1 MKEFID
7 FFFQPYYASST
18 LDVLLELIA
27 VSFGIASVIFAKS
40 ENILVFPTGII
51 STILYVIICY
61 KFILFGDM
69 LINIYYTLMSLYG
82 WYVWSFKVSGENIV
96 ITISKKDDLVK
107 SVFIFLSTIVIIS
120 GIYVYFDRM
129 SNVTDYLDTFTSA
142 IFFTAM
148 WLMANKKIEHWIF
161 WIIGNLISIPLYF
174 VKGLGFSSIQF
185 TIFLILAIIGYMEWK
200 KNLIK

>member
-27 VSFGIASVIFAKS
+27 VSFGITSVIFAKN

-51 STILYVIICY
+51 STILYIIICY
-61 KFILFGDM
+61 KFILYGDM
-69 LINIYYTLMSLYG
+69 LINIYYTLMSVYG
-82 WYVWSFKVSGENIV
+82 WYVWSFKVSGMNIV
-96 ITISKKDDLVK
+96 ITISKKDDVAK

-120 GIYVYFDRM
+120 SIYFYFDRM
-129 SNVTDYLDTFTSA
+129 RNVTDYLDTFTSA

>member
-69 LINIYYTLMSLYG
+69 LINIYYTFMSLYG
-82 WYVWSFKVSGENIV
+82 WYVWSFKVSGKNIV

-107 SVFIFLSTIVIIS
+107 SVFIFSSTIVIIS

-129 SNVTDYLDTFTSA
+129 SNLTDYLDTFTSA

-185 TIFLILAIIGYMEWK
+185 TIFLILAIIGYKEWK

>member
-1 MKEFID
+1 VKEFID

-18 LDVLLELIA
+18 LDVLIELIA
-27 VSFGIASVIFAKS
+27 VSFGIASVIFAKN

-51 STILYVIICY
+51 STILYIIICY
-61 KFILFGDM
+61 KFILYGDM

-82 WYVWSFKVSGENIV
+82 WYLWSFKVSGENVV
-96 ITISKKDDLVK
+96 ITTSKKDDVAK
-107 SVFIFLSTIVIIS
+107 SIFIFLSTIVIIS
-120 GIYVYFDRM
+120 CIYVYFDRM
-129 SNVTDYLDTFTSA
+129 RNMTDYLDTFTTA

-185 TIFLILAIIGYMEWK
+185 TIFLILAIIGYMQWK

>member
-82 WYVWSFKVSGENIV
+82 WYVWSFKVSGKNIF
-96 ITISKKDDLVK
+96 ITTSKKDDVAK
-107 SVFIFLSTIVIIS
+107 SIFIFLSTIIIIS
-120 GIYVYFDRM
+120 SIYVYFDRM
-129 SNVTDYLDTFTSA
+129 RNVTDYLDTFTSA

>member
-7 FFFQPYYASST
+7 FFFQPYYASSA
-18 LDVLLELIA
+18 LDVLIELIA
-27 VSFGIASVIFAKS
+27 VSFGIASVIFAKN

-51 STILYVIICY
+51 STILYIIICY
-61 KFILFGDM
+61 KFLLYGDM
-69 LINIYYTLMSLYG
+69 LINIYYTFMSLYG
-82 WYVWSFKVSGENIV
+82 WYVWSFKVSGENVV
-96 ITISKKDDLVK
+96 ITTSKKDDVAK
-107 SVFIFLSTIVIIS
+107 SIFIFLSTIVIIS
-120 GIYVYFDRM
+120 CIYVYFDRM
-129 SNVTDYLDTFTSA
+129 RNMTDYLDTFTTA

-185 TIFLILAIIGYMEWK
+185 TIFLILAIIGYKEWK

>member
-7 FFFQPYYASST
+7 FFFQPYYASSA
-18 LDVLLELIA
+18 LDVLIELIA
-27 VSFGIASVIFAKS
+27 VSFGIASVIFAKN

-51 STILYVIICY
+51 STILYIIICY
-61 KFILFGDM
+61 KFILYGDM

-82 WYVWSFKVSGENIV
+82 WYVWSFKVSGENVV
-96 ITISKKDDLVK
+96 ITTSKKDDVAK
-107 SVFIFLSTIVIIS
+107 SIFIFLSTIVIIS
-120 GIYVYFDRM
+120 FIYVYFDRM
-129 SNVTDYLDTFTSA
+129 RNMTDYLDTFTTA

-185 TIFLILAIIGYMEWK
+185 TIFLILAIIGYKEWK

>member
-7 FFFQPYYASST
+7 FFFQPYYASSA
-18 LDVLLELIA
+18 LDVLIELIA
-27 VSFGIASVIFAKS
+27 VSFGIASVIFAKN

-51 STILYVIICY
+51 STILYIIICY
-61 KFILFGDM
+61 KFILYGDM
-69 LINIYYTLMSLYG
+69 LINIYYTFMSLYG
-82 WYVWSFKVSGENIV
+82 WYVWSFKVSGENVV
-96 ITISKKDDLVK
+96 ITTSKKDDVAK
-107 SVFIFLSTIVIIS
+107 SIFIFLSTIVIIS
-120 GIYVYFDRM
+120 CIYVYFDRM
-129 SNVTDYLDTFTSA
+129 RNMTDYLDTFTTA

-185 TIFLILAIIGYMEWK
+185 TIFLILAIIGYKEWK

>member
-18 LDVLLELIA
+18 LDVLIELIA
-27 VSFGIASVIFAKS
+27 VSFGIASVIFAKN

-51 STILYVIICY
+51 STILYIIICY
-61 KFILFGDM
+61 KFILYGDM

-82 WYVWSFKVSGENIV
+82 WYVWSFKVSGENVV
-96 ITISKKDDLVK
+96 ITTSKKDDVAK
-107 SVFIFLSTIVIIS
+107 SIFIFLSTIVIIS
-120 GIYVYFDRM
+120 CIYVYFDRM
-129 SNVTDYLDTFTSA
+129 RNMTDYLDTFTTA

-185 TIFLILAIIGYMEWK
+185 TIFLILAIIGYREWK

>member
-18 LDVLLELIA
+18 LDVLIELIA
-27 VSFGIASVIFAKS
+27 VSFGIASVIFAKN

-51 STILYVIICY
+51 STILYIIICY
-61 KFILFGDM
+61 KFILYGDM

-82 WYVWSFKVSGENIV
+82 WYLWSFKVSGENVV
-96 ITISKKDDLVK
+96 ITTSKKDDVAK
-107 SVFIFLSTIVIIS
+107 SIFIFLSTIVIIS
-120 GIYVYFDRM
+120 CIYVYFDRM
-129 SNVTDYLDTFTSA
+129 RNMTDYLDTFTTA

>member
-18 LDVLLELIA
+18 LDVLIELIA
-27 VSFGIASVIFAKS
+27 VSFGIASVIFAKN

-51 STILYVIICY
+51 STILYIIICY
-61 KFILFGDM
+61 KFILYGDM

-82 WYVWSFKVSGENIV
+82 WYVWSFKVSGENVV
-96 ITISKKDDLVK
+96 ITTSKKDDVAK
-107 SVFIFLSTIVIIS
+107 SIFIFLSTIVIIS
-120 GIYVYFDRM
+120 CIYVYFDRM
-129 SNVTDYLDTFTSA
+129 RNMTDYLDTFTTA

-185 TIFLILAIIGYMEWK
+185 TIFLILAIIGYMQWK

>member
-1 MKEFID
+1 VKEFID

-27 VSFGIASVIFAKS
+27 VSFGITSVIFAKS

-51 STILYVIICY
+51 STIIYIIICY
-61 KFILFGDM
+61 KFILYGDM

-82 WYVWSFKVSGENIV
+82 WYVWSFKVSGKNIF
-96 ITISKKDDLVK
+96 ITTSKKDDVAK
-107 SVFIFLSTIVIIS
+107 SIFIFLSTIIIIS
-120 GIYVYFDRM
+120 SIYVYFDRM
-129 SNVTDYLDTFTSA
+129 RNVTDYLDTFTSA

-185 TIFLILAIIGYMEWK
+185 TIFLILAIIGYKEWK

>member
-7 FFFQPYYASST
+7 FFFQPYYANST
-18 LDVLLELIA
+18 FDILLELIA
-27 VSFGIASVIFAKS
+27 VSFGIASVIFAKN

-51 STILYVIICY
+51 STILYIIICY
-61 KFILFGDM
+61 KFILYGDM
-69 LINIYYTLMSLYG
+69 LINIYYTFMSLYG
-82 WYVWSFKVSGENIV
+82 WYVWNFKVSGENVV
-96 ITISKKDDLVK
+96 ITTSKKDDVAK
-107 SVFIFLSTIVIIS
+107 SIFIFLSTIVIIS
-120 GIYVYFDRM
+120 CIYVYFDRM
-129 SNVTDYLDTFTSA
+129 RNMTDYLDTFTTA

-185 TIFLILAIIGYMEWK
+185 TIFLILAIIGYKEWK

>member
-18 LDVLLELIA
+18 LDVLIELIA
-27 VSFGIASVIFAKS
+27 VSFGIASVIFAKN

-51 STILYVIICY
+51 STILYIIICY
-61 KFILFGDM
+61 KFILYGDM
-69 LINIYYTLMSLYG
+69 LINIYYTFMSLYG
-82 WYVWSFKVSGENIV
+82 WYVWSFKVSGENVV
-96 ITISKKDDLVK
+96 ITTSKKDDVAK
-107 SVFIFLSTIVIIS
+107 SIFIFLSTIVIIS
-120 GIYVYFDRM
+120 FIYVYFDRM
-129 SNVTDYLDTFTSA
+129 RNMTDYLDTFTTA

-185 TIFLILAIIGYMEWK
+185 TIFLILAIIGYKEWK

>member
-1 MKEFID
+1 VKEFID

-27 VSFGIASVIFAKS
+27 VSFGITSVIFAKN

-51 STILYVIICY
+51 STILYIIICY
-61 KFILFGDM
+61 KFILYGDM

-82 WYVWSFKVSGENIV
+82 WYVWSFKVSGKNIV
-96 ITISKKDDLVK
+96 ITTSKKDDVAK

-120 GIYVYFDRM
+120 SIYVYFDRM
-129 SNVTDYLDTFTSA
+129 RNLTDYLDTFTSA

-161 WIIGNLISIPLYF
+161 WIIGNLISIPLYY
-174 VKGLGFSSIQF
+174 VKGLAFSSMQF

>member
-27 VSFGIASVIFAKS
+27 VSFGITSVIFAKS

-51 STILYVIICY
+51 STIIYIIICY
-61 KFILFGDM
+61 KFILYGDM

-82 WYVWSFKVSGENIV
+82 WYVWSFKVSGKNIF
-96 ITISKKDDLVK
+96 ITTSKKDDVAK
-107 SVFIFLSTIVIIS
+107 SIFIFLSTIIIIS
-120 GIYVYFDRM
+120 SIYVYFDRM
-129 SNVTDYLDTFTSA
+129 RNVTDYLDTFTSA

-185 TIFLILAIIGYMEWK
+185 TIFLILAIIGYKEWK

>member
-7 FFFQPYYASST
+7 FFFQPYYASSA
-18 LDVLLELIA
+18 LDVLIELIA
-27 VSFGIASVIFAKS
+27 VSFGIASVIFAKN

-51 STILYVIICY
+51 STILYIIICY
-61 KFILFGDM
+61 KFILYGDM
-69 LINIYYTLMSLYG
+69 LINIYYTFMSLYG
-82 WYVWSFKVSGENIV
+82 WYVWSFKVSGENVV
-96 ITISKKDDLVK
+96 ITTSKKDDVAK
-107 SVFIFLSTIVIIS
+107 SIFIFLSTIVIIS
-120 GIYVYFDRM
+120 CIYVYFDRM
-129 SNVTDYLDTFTSA
+129 RNMTDYLDTFTTA

>member
-27 VSFGIASVIFAKS
+27 VSFGIASVIFAKN

-51 STILYVIICY
+51 STILYIIICY
-61 KFILFGDM
+61 KFILYGDM
-69 LINIYYTLMSLYG
+69 LINIYYTLMSVYG
-82 WYVWSFKVSGENIV
+82 WYVWSFKVSGMNIV
-96 ITISKKDDLVK
+96 ITISKKDDVAK

-120 GIYVYFDRM
+120 SIYVYFDRM
-129 SNVTDYLDTFTSA
+129 RNVTDYLDTFTSA

>member
-1 MKEFID
+1 VKEFID
-7 FFFQPYYASST
+7 FFFQPYYANSAF
-18 LDVLLELIA
+18 DILLELIA

-40 ENILVFPTGII
+40 ENIMVFPTGII
-51 STILYVIICY
+51 STILYIIICY
-61 KFILFGDM
+61 KFILYGDM

-82 WYVWSFKVSGENIV
+82 WYVWSFKVSGNNIV
-96 ITISKKDDLVK
+96 ITTSKKDDAVK

-120 GIYVYFDRM
+120 SIYIYFERM
-129 SNVTDYLDTFTSA
+129 KHMTDYLDTFTSA

-161 WIIGNLISIPLYF
+161 WIIGNSISIPLYF

-185 TIFLILAIIGYMEWK
+185 TIFLILAIIGYREWK

>member
-18 LDVLLELIA
+18 LDVLIELIA
-27 VSFGIASVIFAKS
+27 ASFGITSVIFAKN

-51 STILYVIICY
+51 STILYIIICY
-61 KFILFGDM
+61 KFILYGDM
-69 LINIYYTLMSLYG
+69 LINIYYTFMSLYG
-82 WYVWSFKVSGENIV
+82 WYLWSFKVSGENVV
-96 ITISKKDDLVK
+96 ITTSKKDDVAK
-107 SVFIFLSTIVIIS
+107 SIFIFLSTIVIIS
-120 GIYVYFDRM
+120 CIYVYFDRM
-129 SNVTDYLDTFTSA
+129 RNMTDYLDTFTTA

-185 TIFLILAIIGYMEWK
+185 TIFLILAIIGYREWK

>member
-18 LDVLLELIA
+18 LDVLIELIA
-27 VSFGIASVIFAKS
+27 VSFGIASVIFAKN

-51 STILYVIICY
+51 STILYIIICY
-61 KFILFGDM
+61 NFILYGDM

-82 WYVWSFKVSGENIV
+82 WYLWSFKVSGENVV
-96 ITISKKDDLVK
+96 ITTSKKDDVAK
-107 SVFIFLSTIVIIS
+107 SIFIFLSTIVIIS
-120 GIYVYFDRM
+120 CIYVYFDRM
-129 SNVTDYLDTFTSA
+129 RNMTDYLDTFTTA

>member
-7 FFFQPYYASST
+7 FFFQPYYASSA
-18 LDVLLELIA
+18 LDVLIELIA
-27 VSFGIASVIFAKS
+27 VSFGIASVIFAKN

-51 STILYVIICY
+51 STILYIIICY
-61 KFILFGDM
+61 KFILYGDM
-69 LINIYYTLMSLYG
+69 LINIYYTFMSLYG
-82 WYVWSFKVSGENIV
+82 WYVWSFKVSGENVV
-96 ITISKKDDLVK
+96 ITTSKKDDVAK
-107 SVFIFLSTIVIIS
+107 SIFIFLSTIVIIS
-120 GIYVYFDRM
+120 FIYVYFDRM
-129 SNVTDYLDTFTSA
+129 RNMTDYLDTFTTA

-185 TIFLILAIIGYMEWK
+185 TIFLILAIIGYLS
-200 KNLIK
+200 LIHI

>member
-18 LDVLLELIA
+18 LDVLIELIA
-27 VSFGIASVIFAKS
+27 ASFGITSVIFAKN

-51 STILYVIICY
+51 STILYIIICY
-61 KFILFGDM
+61 KFILYGDM

-82 WYVWSFKVSGENIV
+82 WYVWSFKVSGENVV
-96 ITISKKDDLVK
+96 ITTSKKDDVAK
-107 SVFIFLSTIVIIS
+107 SIFIFLSTIVIIS
-120 GIYVYFDRM
+120 YIYVYFDRM
-129 SNVTDYLDTFTSA
+129 RNMTDYLDTFTSA

>member
-120 GIYVYFDRM
+120 GIYIYFDRM

>member
-18 LDVLLELIA
+18 LDVLIELIA
-27 VSFGIASVIFAKS
+27 VSFGIVSVIFAKN

-51 STILYVIICY
+51 STILYIIICY
-61 KFILFGDM
+61 KFILYGDM

-82 WYVWSFKVSGENIV
+82 WYVWSFKVSGENVV
-96 ITISKKDDLVK
+96 IATSKKDDVAK
-107 SVFIFLSTIVIIS
+107 SIFIFFSTIVIIS
-120 GIYVYFDRM
+120 CIYVYFDRM
-129 SNVTDYLDTFTSA
+129 RNMTDYLDTFTTA

>member
-7 FFFQPYYASST
+7 FFFQPYYASSA
-18 LDVLLELIA
+18 LDVLIELIA
-27 VSFGIASVIFAKS
+27 VSFGIASVIFAKN

-51 STILYVIICY
+51 STILYIIICY
-61 KFILFGDM
+61 KFILYGDM

-82 WYVWSFKVSGENIV
+82 WYVWSFKVSGENVV
-96 ITISKKDDLVK
+96 ITTSKKDDVAK

-120 GIYVYFDRM
+120 CIYVYFDRM
-129 SNVTDYLDTFTSA
+129 RNMTDYLDTFTTA

-185 TIFLILAIIGYMEWK
+185 TIFLILAIIGYKEWK

>member
-7 FFFQPYYASST
+7 FFFQPYYASSA
-18 LDVLLELIA
+18 LDVLIELIA
-27 VSFGIASVIFAKS
+27 VSFGIASVIFAKN

-51 STILYVIICY
+51 STILYIIICY
-61 KFILFGDM
+61 KFILYGDM
-69 LINIYYTLMSLYG
+69 LINIYYTFMSLYG
-82 WYVWSFKVSGENIV
+82 WYLWSFKVSGENVV
-96 ITISKKDDLVK
+96 ITTSKKDDVAK
-107 SVFIFLSTIVIIS
+107 SIFIFLSTIVIIS
-120 GIYVYFDRM
+120 CIYVYFDRM
-129 SNVTDYLDTFTSA
+129 RNMTDYLDTFTTA

-185 TIFLILAIIGYMEWK
+185 TIFLILAIIGYKEWK

>member
-120 GIYVYFDRM
+120 SIYFYFDRM
-129 SNVTDYLDTFTSA
+129 RNVTDYLDTFTSA

>member
-18 LDVLLELIA
+18 LDVLIELIA
-27 VSFGIASVIFAKS
+27 VSFGIASVIFAKN

-51 STILYVIICY
+51 STILYIIICY
-61 KFILFGDM
+61 KFILYGDM

-82 WYVWSFKVSGENIV
+82 WYVWSFKVSGENVV
-96 ITISKKDDLVK
+96 ITTSKKDDVVK
-107 SVFIFLSTIVIIS
+107 SIFIFLSTIVIIS
-120 GIYVYFDRM
+120 CIYVYFDRM
-129 SNVTDYLDTFTSA
+129 RNMTDYLDTFTTA

-174 VKGLGFSSIQF
+174 VKGLGFSGIQF
-185 TIFLILAIIGYMEWK
+185 TIFLILAIIGYMQWK

>member
-1 MKEFID
+1 VKEFID
-7 FFFQPYYASST
+7 IFFQPYYASST
-18 LDVLLELIA
+18 LDVLIELIA
-27 VSFGIASVIFAKS
+27 VSFGIASVIFAKNQ
-40 ENILVFPTGII
+40 NILVFPTGIT

-61 KFILFGDM
+61 KFILYGDM

-82 WYVWSFKVSGENIV
+82 WYVWSFKVSGKNIV
-96 ITISKKDDLVK
+96 ITTSKKDDVAK

-120 GIYVYFDRM
+120 SIYVYFDRM
-129 SNVTDYLDTFTSA
+129 RNLTDYLDTFTSA

-161 WIIGNLISIPLYF
+161 WIIGNLISIPLYY
-174 VKGLGFSSIQF
+174 VKGLAFSSMQF

>member
-18 LDVLLELIA
+18 LDVLLEFIA
-27 VSFGIASVIFAKS
+27 VSFGITSVIFAKN

-51 STILYVIICY
+51 STILYIIICY
-61 KFILFGDM
+61 KFILYGDM
-69 LINIYYTLMSLYG
+69 LINIYYTFMSLYG
-82 WYVWSFKVSGENIV
+82 WYVWSFKVSGENVV
-96 ITISKKDDLVK
+96 ITTSKKDDVAK
-107 SVFIFLSTIVIIS
+107 SIFIFLSTIVIIS
-120 GIYVYFDRM
+120 CIYVYFDRM
-129 SNVTDYLDTFTSA
+129 RNMTDYLDTFTSA

>member
-18 LDVLLELIA
+18 LDVLIELIA
-27 VSFGIASVIFAKS
+27 VSFGIASVIFAKN

-51 STILYVIICY
+51 STILYIIICY
-61 KFILFGDM
+61 KFILYGDM

-82 WYVWSFKVSGENIV
+82 WYVWSFKVSGENVV
-96 ITISKKDDLVK
+96 ITTSKKDDVAK
-107 SVFIFLSTIVIIS
+107 SIFIFFSTIVIIS
-120 GIYVYFDRM
+120 CIYVYFDRM
-129 SNVTDYLDTFTSA
+129 RNMTDYLDTFTSA

>member
-7 FFFQPYYASST
+7 FFFQPYYASSA
-18 LDVLLELIA
+18 LDVLIELIA
-27 VSFGIASVIFAKS
+27 VSFGIASVIFAKN

-51 STILYVIICY
+51 STILYIIICY
-61 KFILFGDM
+61 KFILYGDM

-82 WYVWSFKVSGENIV
+82 WYVWSFKVSGENVV
-96 ITISKKDDLVK
+96 ITTSKKDDVAK
-107 SVFIFLSTIVIIS
+107 SIFIFLSTIVIIS
-120 GIYVYFDRM
+120 CIYVYFDRM
-129 SNVTDYLDTFTSA
+129 RNMTDYLDTFTSA

>member
-18 LDVLLELIA
+18 LDVLIELIA
-27 VSFGIASVIFAKS
+27 VSFGIASVIFAKN

-51 STILYVIICY
+51 STILYIIICY
-61 KFILFGDM
+61 KFILYGDM

-82 WYVWSFKVSGENIV
+82 WYVWSFKVSGENVV
-96 ITISKKDDLVK
+96 ITTSKKDDVAK
-107 SVFIFLSTIVIIS
+107 SIFIFLSTIVIIS
-120 GIYVYFDRM
+120 CIYVYFDRM
-129 SNVTDYLDTFTSA
+129 RNMTDYLDTFTTA

>member
-7 FFFQPYYASST
+7 FFFQPYYANST
-18 LDVLLELIA
+18 FDILLELIA
-27 VSFGIASVIFAKS
+27 VSFGIASVIFAKN

-51 STILYVIICY
+51 STILYIIICY
-61 KFILFGDM
+61 KFILYGDM
-69 LINIYYTLMSLYG
+69 LINIYYTFMSLYG
-82 WYVWSFKVSGENIV
+82 WYVWSFKVSGENVV
-96 ITISKKDDLVK
+96 ITTSKKDDVAK
-107 SVFIFLSTIVIIS
+107 SIFIFLSTIVIIS
-120 GIYVYFDRM
+120 CIYVYFDRM
-129 SNVTDYLDTFTSA
+129 RNMTDYLDTFTSA

>member
-27 VSFGIASVIFAKS
+27 VSFGITSVIFAKN

-51 STILYVIICY
+51 STILYTIICY
-61 KFILFGDM
+61 KFILYGDM

-82 WYVWSFKVSGENIV
+82 WYVWSFKVSGENVV
-96 ITISKKDDLVK
+96 ITTSKKDDVAK
-107 SVFIFLSTIVIIS
+107 SIFIFLSTIVIIS
-120 GIYVYFDRM
+120 CIYVYFDRM
-129 SNVTDYLDTFTSA
+129 RNMTDYLDTFTSA